1 MLSHTISPGCAQAET
16 SAASLGELGAHLGAL
31 GDDGRDLAEGAEQ
44 EIAEGERVGGAAL
57 DLGRRVQLRDF
68 RVGVLLFLLLDLIGV
83 HVDLHRRIVCA
94 SFRRSD
100 SCGHTHTHTY
110 THVSD
115 WPVAG

>member
-1 MLSHTISPGCAQAET
+1 
-16 SAASLGELGAHLGAL
+16 LGDWGAHLGAL

-68 RVGVLLFLLLDLIGV
+68 SVGVLLLFLLLLDLTVV

-100 SCGHTHTHTY
+100 SCGHTHTHTSA
-110 THVSD
+110 TGQ
-115 WPVAG
+115 WRGK